1 MTEEIKVDALGRDV
15 KTGRFAAGFAKAGP
29 GRPKGS
35 RNNMTKKMLSRVAE
49 AGMSPEDVLI
59 DIYQDTTM
67 PPDLR
72 FKAAAK
78 IADIVYPKASSV
90 EVKMDEKENMSIQQI
105 DDKLKQLMAMAQVG

>member
-1 MTEEIKVDALGRDV
+1 MTDEIKVDAFGRDLV
-15 KTGRFAAGFAKAGP
+15 TGRFVPGKAKGGP

-35 RNNMTKKMLSRVAE
+35 RNSMTKKMLSRVAE

-59 DIYQDTTM
+59 DIYQDINM

-72 FKAAAK
+72 FKAASK

-90 EVKMDEKENMSIQQI
+90 EVKMDDKENMSIQQI
-105 DDKLKQLMAMAQVG
+105 DDKLKQLMALSKAD